1 MANLVQSDPAAH
13 VGAPGARRACAA
25 AARVTGVALVAL
37 AGCGQWDDS
46 QRAHD
51 TARDLLEC
59 FDVAVE
65 RTEAH
70 RFHAAGCGRH
80 ADIVCSEGSLEPVC
94 IRVRERGDAVPGDDD
109 DIDAPPDDGR
119 AEADETVALSGDASS
134 IEEVLPDPLADDEAP
149 DDDPGAVRTSGG
161 EASAAEAAIR
171 RGLDARAGDV
181 MACVDRDR
189 VAVRVTH
196 HADGTVR
203 VALTGD
209 LAGTP
214 EEGCV
219 RSALGDVRA
228 PAGASGVVLH
238 LVRRSLPPDE
248 TAAAEPVLVEPPI
261 ATDATA
267 ARPPA
272 VGP

>member
-1 MANLVQSDPAAH
+1 MANLSQRRSRPAAFL
-13 VGAPGARRACAA
+13 CAA
-25 AARVTGVALVAL
+25 LLSGIAGASLL
-37 AGCGQWDDS
+37 GCGQWDDS
-46 QRAHD
+46 NK
-51 TARDLLEC
+51 ARDVARELLEC

-70 RFHAAGCGRH
+70 RFHASGCSRH

-94 IRVRERGDAVPGDDD
+94 IRVRERGDA
-109 DIDAPPDDGR
+109 DAV
-119 AEADETVALSGDASS
+119 AERDEGVDAETETADARVALAPDATSL
-134 IEEVLPDPLADDEAP
+134 EEVLPDPLADDESP
-149 DDDPGAVRTSGG
+149 GDDPGAIRTSGG
-161 EASAAEAAIR
+161 EVGAAEAAIR
-171 RGLDARAGDV
+171 RGLDSRAGDV

-196 HADGTVR
+196 HTDGTVR

-209 LAGTP
+209 LSGTP

-238 LVRRSLPPDE
+238 LVRRSAPPAEADRS
-248 TAAAEPVLVEPPI
+248 AEPLPVAGHEGAPAEGPS
-261 ATDATA
+261 DAIPA
-267 ARPPA
+267 AP
-272 VGP
+272 